1 MKVIMETSAVVNEH
15 DTQYQVKP
23 WYTGLISDFN
33 LGIIRIDDDKIL
45 VKQNSLRIQI
55 PMETGKRTP
64 ISSLRGKMGKIK
76 DEQIDKKLSKL
87 RNEWKRDF

>member
-1 MKVIMETSAVVNEH
+1 M
-15 DTQYQVKP
+15 
-23 WYTGLISDFN
+23 ISDFN

-55 PMETGKRTP
+55 PMETGKRIP